1 MRPRTIDSLME
12 NFVDSSGVVPIGA
25 RRLFDYEARSHA
37 APWLRRL
44 LGRGVACNYV
54 IGYAYGQSW
63 WTFCFDRRP
72 ELESADEDAQ
82 VWKIEAYDSIGR
94 GWADTF
100 KFWSDSGRWQLVVL
114 ESSLRS
120 DTTDETAALASD
132 IPPRFS

>member
-44 LGRGVACNYV
+44 LGRGVACDYV
-54 IGYAYGQSW
+54 IGYACGQSW

-72 ELESADEDAQ
+72 ELESDAEEAE

-94 GWADTF
+94 GWTDTF
-100 KFWSDSGRWQLVVL
+100 KFWSESDRWQLVVL

-120 DTTDETAALASD
+120 DTTDETAGLPSD
-132 IPPRFS
+132 IPPRYS